1 METNYLYNEAERTMV
16 DLYPADDS
24 ELRDALE
31 QFGGFETTD
40 FERVGDNVVIADGA
54 IVVALKFYSTIILT
68 LYVIEGSMLPIPDG
82 MRYGIEEKN
91 WAAKTVMRDI
101 REAERRILMKKEI
114 INFNGSKNENI

>member
-1 METNYLYNEAERTMV
+1 MV

-31 QFGGFETTD
+31 QFGGFQNTD

-91 WAAKTVMRDI
+91 WAARTVMRDI

-114 INFNGSKNENI
+114 INFNGNKNENI